1 MTDFYTDDELDELVT
16 KLKSW
21 STYPVKELA
30 GLTKLSRVTV
40 SKWMNNRGNITAE
53 NKMLLWETAQK
64 LIYDTK
70 RRWASKKN
78 KATNV

>member
-1 MTDFYTDDELDELVT
+1 MTDFYTDDELDKLVT
-16 KLKSW
+16 TLKSW

-40 SKWMNNRGNITAE
+40 SKWVNNRGNITAD

-64 LIYDTK
+64 LISDKK
-70 RRWASKKN
+70 RKWASKKN
-78 KATNV
+78 KSANV